1 MAGHYTDYMA
11 AYPNYYDL
19 LGVAPNA
26 PLLAI
31 RKAYRARMLKLRKH
45 PDLGGAND
53 DAVLLNEAY
62 TVLKDRNRRADYDRL
77 FLATLAEP
85 LAATKPAR
93 ASGRER
99 RRATRMPYAGHI
111 HVRVGRIGVIQP
123 GQCRDLSTGG
133 LCLRTVAALR
143 PGTALGLVFADDP
156 GLMLEGEVRWVRP
169 VPQRFGAIL
178 YEGGVEF
185 TDVNLLRF
193 QQFCERLGLPTESA
207 RPQPEQSAR
216 R

>member
-1 MAGHYTDYMA
+1 MST
-11 AYPNYYDL
+11 YPNYYDL

-26 PLLAI
+26 PVMAI

-45 PDLGGAND
+45 PDLGGSND
-53 DAVLLNEAY
+53 GAVLLNEAY
-62 TVLKDRNRRADYDRL
+62 AVLKDRERRAAYDRL
-77 FLATLAEP
+77 FLATIAEP
-85 LAATKPAR
+85 LATAKPAR
-93 ASGRER
+93 AAGRER
-99 RRATRMPYAGHI
+99 RRATRVGYAGHV
-111 HVRVGRIGVIQP
+111 HVRVGRIGVVQP

-133 LCLRTVAALR
+133 LCLKTVAALR

-193 QQFCERLGLPTESA
+193 QQFCERLGLQNELAQSPTE
-207 RPQPEQSAR
+207 RSAR